1 MASMLKVQ
9 DLKFRVAQMRIL
21 DGVSFEIQ
29 AGEKLGL
36 IGPNG
41 SGKTTL
47 FNCLSGF
54 NVPTGGSITF
64 KGNDITEMSPA
75 KRSRLGLGRVF
86 QSFGVFRQ
94 MTLQENIIT
103 ALEGAKR
110 SSLNPWSS
118 IHKENKEK
126 AIEFLRDVKLEGK
139 AQDKA
144 GSLSG
149 GQMRLL
155 EISRTI
161 AFGADLFLLDE
172 PTAGVSPRMKS
183 EIEQALIKLQSL
195 GKTIITIEHDM
206 NFIQK
211 LSDRILVLDMGKVI
225 LDDTPER
232 VRANPMLQDIYFGA
246 GESPKTEGNGALGS
260 SGIAAAS
267 SAIGDSKE
275 QSAAG

>member
-1 MASMLKVQ
+1 MLQVKDVR
-9 DLKFRVAQMRIL
+9 FRVAEMRIL
-21 DGVSFEIQ
+21 EGVTFEVKT
-29 AGEKLGL
+29 GEKIGL

-54 NVPTGGSITF
+54 NIPTGGSIVLN
-64 KGNDITEMSPA
+64 GVDITRLAPA
-75 KRSRLGLGRVF
+75 KRSKLGLGRVF

-94 MTLQENIIT
+94 MTLLENIVI
-103 ALEGAKR
+103 ALEGAKS
-110 SSLNPWSS
+110 SSLNPWSPV
-118 IHKENKEK
+118 HKQNRDK
-126 AIEFLRDVKLEGK
+126 ALEFLREVKLEAK
-139 AQDKA
+139 ANEKA

-161 AFGADLFLLDE
+161 AFGAEIFLLDE
-172 PTAGVSPRMKS
+172 PTAGVSPRMKN
-183 EIEQALIKLQSL
+183 EIEQALIKLQTL

-211 LSDRILVLDMGKVI
+211 LSDRIVVLDAGRVV

-232 VRANPMLQDIYFGA
+232 VRSNKMLQEIYFGTGENGSGTHKAVSDTA
-246 GESPKTEGNGALGS
+246 GSVAGAVL
-260 SGIAAAS
+260 
-267 SAIGDSKE
+267 KE
-275 QSAAG
+275 QSVAG

>member
-1 MASMLKVQ
+1 MLKLT
-9 DLKFRVAQMRIL
+9 DLRFRVADMRIL
-21 DGVSFEIQ
+21 DGVSFEIK

-54 NVPTGGSITF
+54 NIPTGGKIEF
-64 KGNDITEMSPA
+64 KGQDITSIAPA
-75 KRSRLGLGRVF
+75 KRARLGLGRVF

-94 MTLQENIIT
+94 MTLLENIII
-103 ALEGAKR
+103 ALEGSKR
-110 SSLNPWSS
+110 ASLNPWSS
-118 IHKENKEK
+118 IHRQNKEL
-126 AIEFLRDVKLEGK
+126 ALEFLRDVKLDGK
-139 AQDKA
+139 ANEKA

-161 AFGADLFLLDE
+161 AFGAELFLLDE

-183 EIEQALIKLQSL
+183 EIEMALIKLQSL

-206 NFIQK
+206 SFIQK
-211 LSDRILVLDMGKVI
+211 LSDRILVLDMGKVV

-232 VRANPMLQDIYFGA
+232 VRANKMLQEIYFGA
-246 GESPKTEGNGALGS
+246 NESSNGNVVRAP
-260 SGIAAAS
+260 ITKEMDIPREKAAAL
-267 SAIGDSKE
+267 
-275 QSAAG
+275 

>member
-1 MASMLKVQ
+1 MLQVK
-9 DLKFRVAQMRIL
+9 DLRFKVAQMRIL
-21 DGVSFEIQ
+21 DGVTFEVA

-54 NVPTGGSITF
+54 NMPTGGSITF
-64 KGNDITEMSPA
+64 KNQDITHLAPA

-86 QSFGVFRQ
+86 QSFGVFKQ

-110 SSLNPWSS
+110 SSLNPWSP

-126 AIEFLRDVKLEGK
+126 AIEFLKEVKLEAK
-139 AQDKA
+139 AHEKA

-161 AFGADLFLLDE
+161 AFGSDIFLLDE
-172 PTAGVSPRMKS
+172 PTAGVSPRMKG

-211 LSDRILVLDMGKVI
+211 LSDRILVLDMGRVI
-225 LDDTPER
+225 LDDTPEK
-232 VRANPMLQDIYFGA
+232 VRANPLLQDIYFGS
-246 GESPKTEGNGALGS
+246 GDNGKTEDTKHSGSQVAGAVMANEVAGK
-260 SGIAAAS
+260 A
-267 SAIGDSKE
+267 
-275 QSAAG
+275 QSVQG